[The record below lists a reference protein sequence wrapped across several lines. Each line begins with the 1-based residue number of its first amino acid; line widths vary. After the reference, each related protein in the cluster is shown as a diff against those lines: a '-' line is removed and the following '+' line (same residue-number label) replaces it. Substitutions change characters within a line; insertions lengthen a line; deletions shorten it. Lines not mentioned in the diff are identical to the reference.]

1 MNINDNDKIKLYL
14 ELDSKDVII
23 EEIKYQLNQKIRIRR
38 KKNNKILLKLKIG
51 I

>member
-14 ELDSKDVII
+14 ELDSKDAII
-23 EEIKYQLNQKIRIRR
+23 EEIKYQLNQKIRIRS